1 MMSKN
6 NQTKKKT
13 VRCWYVRFSRSI
25 FLRQTNRRRQM
36 CKDIFLHRSIAVQ
49 LTITSAAVVYRSDFY
64 SVHRVHPNTVLYG
77 I

>member
-6 NQTKKKT
+6 NQTKEKT
-13 VRCWYVRFSRSI
+13 IRCWYVQFSRSNI
-25 FLRQTNRRRQM
+25 LRQINRRRQM
-36 CKDIFLHRSIAVQ
+36 CKDIFLHRSTAVQ
-49 LTITSAAVVYRSDFY
+49 LTIASAAGAYCSDFY

>member
-6 NQTKKKT
+6 NQTKEKT
-13 VRCWYVRFSRSI
+13 IRCWYVRFSRSN

-64 SVHRVHPNTVLYG
+64 SVHRVPPNTVLYG